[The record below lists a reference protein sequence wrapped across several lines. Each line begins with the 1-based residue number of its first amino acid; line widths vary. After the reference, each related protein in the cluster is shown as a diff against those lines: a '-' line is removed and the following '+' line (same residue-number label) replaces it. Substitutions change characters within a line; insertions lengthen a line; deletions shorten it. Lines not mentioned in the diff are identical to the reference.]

1 MDAFEGHLGTG
12 AHDVAIHVDH
22 ADDWQADSTAGRAG
36 EGCTLTIDGET
47 TIRTG
52 TWHTPI
58 FRVMMVLGGGV
69 TKGLDMQVDMVA
81 DTLGVE
87 AQWASRRFAPLPS
100 VVRICGP

>member
-58 FRVMMVLGGGV
+58 IRVMMVFGGGV
-69 TKGLDMQVDMVA
+69 TKGLDIWSP
-81 DTLGVE
+81 TPL
-87 AQWASRRFAPLPS
+87 ASRRSGRRAASRLFPAS
-100 VVRICGP
+100 